1 MNKKLYR
8 SKQDQIIGGVCGG
21 IAEYFG
27 IDATLVRL
35 AFVLFA
41 LIEGAGV
48 IAYII
53 AWIIVP
59 ERPSANDRRNEED
72 IYDVDYKQDD
82 EEGEYKQEDQEGNY
96 KAEQKTSETEKKSK
110 EYGKEHGKEQRKR
123 VLGLILV
130 GLGIFFILDNWIP
143 GFYWR
148 RFWPVILIVLGVVLI
163 YREVKN

>member
-1 MNKKLYR
+1 MDKKLYR
-8 SKQDQIIGGVCGG
+8 SRKDQIIGGVCGG

-27 IDATLVRL
+27 IDSTLVRL

-41 LIEGAGV
+41 LIEGAGI

-59 ERPSANDRRNEED
+59 ERPQGVNKSEEEV
-72 IYDVDYKQDD
+72 YDVEIDKED
-82 EEGEYKQEDQEGNY
+82 EEGEYK
-96 KAEQKTSETEKKSK
+96 ASSEEPKEEKKS
-110 EYGKEHGKEQRKR
+110 KEQRKR

-130 GLGIFFILDNWIP
+130 ALGIFFIIDNWIP

-163 YREVKN
+163 YREVKER

>member
-1 MNKKLYR
+1 MDKKLYR
-8 SKQDQIIGGVCGG
+8 SRQDQIVGGVCGG

-59 ERPSANDRRNEED
+59 ERPREDDRRYKED
-72 IYDVDYKQDD
+72 VYDVDYKSED
-82 EEGEYKQEDQEGNY
+82 EEGEYK
-96 KAEQKTSETEKKSK
+96 AEQNSSENDETEKKSK
-110 EYGKEHGKEQRKR
+110 QHSKEHNKEQRKR

-130 GLGIFFILDNWIP
+130 ALGIFFILDNWIP

-148 RFWPVILIVLGVVLI
+148 RFWPVILIILGVVLI
-163 YREVKN
+163 YREVKK

>member
-8 SKQDQIIGGVCGG
+8 SRKDQIIGGVCGG

-27 IDATLVRL
+27 IDTTLVRL

-53 AWIIVP
+53 AWIIIP
-59 ERPSANDRRNEED
+59 ERPVGNDRRNEED
-72 IYDVDYKQDD
+72 IYDVDYKQED
-82 EEGEYKQEDQEGNY
+82 EEGEYK
-96 KAEQKTSETEKKSK
+96 AEQETPETEKKSK
-110 EYGKEHGKEQRKR
+110 EHSKEQRKR
-123 VLGLILV
+123 ILGLILV
-130 GLGIFFILDNWIP
+130 ALGIFFILDNWIP

-148 RFWPVILIVLGVVLI
+148 RFWPVILIILGVVLI

>member
-1 MNKKLYR
+1 MDKKLYR
-8 SKQDQIIGGVCGG
+8 SRQDQIIGGVCGG

-59 ERPSANDRRNEED
+59 ERPREDDRRYKED
-72 IYDVDYKQDD
+72 VYDVDYKKED
-82 EEGEYKQEDQEGNY
+82 EEGEYK
-96 KAEQKTSETEKKSK
+96 AEQNSSENEENTEKKSK
-110 EYGKEHGKEQRKR
+110 QPKTEHNKEQRKR
-123 VLGLILV
+123 ILGLILV
-130 GLGIFFILDNWIP
+130 ALGIFFILDNWIP
-143 GFYWR
+143 SFYWR

-163 YREVKN
+163 YREVKK

>member
-8 SKQDQIIGGVCGG
+8 SRQDQIIGGVCGG

-59 ERPSANDRRNEED
+59 ERPREDDRRYKED
-72 IYDVDYKQDD
+72 VYDVDYKQED
-82 EEGEYKQEDQEGNY
+82 EEGEYK
-96 KAEQKTSETEKKSK
+96 AEQNSSENDETEKKSK
-110 EYGKEHGKEQRKR
+110 QHSKEHNKEQRKR

-130 GLGIFFILDNWIP
+130 ALGIFFILDNWIP

-148 RFWPVILIVLGVVLI
+148 RFWPVILIILGVVLI
-163 YREVKN
+163 YREVKK

>member
-1 MNKKLYR
+1 MDKKLYR
-8 SKQDQIIGGVCGG
+8 SRKDQIIGGVCGG

-27 IDATLVRL
+27 IDSTLVRL

-41 LIEGAGV
+41 LIEGAGI

-59 ERPSANDRRNEED
+59 ERPQNSNKSEEEV
-72 IYDVDYKQDD
+72 YDVEIDKED
-82 EEGEYKQEDQEGNY
+82 EEGEYK
-96 KAEQKTSETEKKSK
+96 ASSEEPKEEKKS
-110 EYGKEHGKEQRKR
+110 KEQRKR

-130 GLGIFFILDNWIP
+130 ALGIFFIIDNWIP

-163 YREVKN
+163 YREVKER

>member
-1 MNKKLYR
+1 MDKKLYR
-8 SKQDQIIGGVCGG
+8 SRKDQIIGGVCGG

-27 IDATLVRL
+27 IDSTLVRL

-41 LIEGAGV
+41 LIEGAGI

-59 ERPSANDRRNEED
+59 ERPQNSNKSEEEV
-72 IYDVDYKQDD
+72 YDVEIDKED
-82 EEGEYKQEDQEGNY
+82 EEGEYK
-96 KAEQKTSETEKKSK
+96 ASSEEPKEEKKS
-110 EYGKEHGKEQRKR
+110 KEQRKR

-130 GLGIFFILDNWIP
+130 ALGIFFIIDNWIP

-163 YREVKN
+163 YREVKDRWASKVIIALVI

>member
-8 SKQDQIIGGVCGG
+8 SRQDQIIGGVCGG

-59 ERPSANDRRNEED
+59 ERPTGNDRGNEKD

-82 EEGEYKQEDQEGNY
+82 EEEEYKQQDEEGEY
-96 KAEQKTSETEKKSK
+96 KAEQNTPETEKKSN
-110 EYGKEHGKEQRKR
+110 ENGKEQRKR
-123 VLGLILV
+123 ILGLILV
-130 GLGIFFILDNWIP
+130 ALGIFFILDNWIP
-143 GFYWR
+143 AFYWR
-148 RFWPVILIVLGVVLI
+148 RFWPIILIVLGVVLI